1 MLIEKGNEKKVN
13 IQNVLPR
20 YSLPSK
26 YLSTIEKS
34 PNTERQYLGQPDMI
48 RTKTGRL
55 ITVYPIGH
63 GKGPLVMKISE
74 DNGDTWVEKKD
85 IPESWARSQET
96 PTMYVLHL
104 ESGQERLLLIT
115 GCPGW
120 GDGTTG
126 WNTSYSDDN
135 GETWTEYAHWYTTLS
150 DGSTNNVVVAMSSL
164 VQLKDKNGKFL
175 PKWMGTY
182 QNYEFIN
189 LKTYLTFDENGNEQW
204 SEPVPL
210 LSQYREIEKERQ
222 MCEIGMFRS
231 PDGKRIVALVRSQ
244 SHQHLSTM
252 IYSDDEGETW
262 SKPVELTGSLA
273 GERHKA
279 FYDPISGKLLVVF
292 REIKYD
298 INKDG
303 IITSGDWMCGDW
315 GMWVGTYEQLMNL
328 EDGEYSV
335 TLAKDWTQSTYS
347 GDTGYSGVVVLE
359 DGTIILD
366 SYGHWDKEFSEQHG
380 FGNVTTDLCYIK
392 QAKFKL
398 ADLEKEIIK

>member
-1 MLIEKGNEKKVN
+1 MLTEKGNEKRVN

-20 YSLPSK
+20 YSLPLK

-126 WNTSYSDDN
+126 WNISYSDDN

-175 PKWMGTY
+175 PKWMGIY

-262 SKPVELTGSLA
+262 SKPVELPGSLA

>member
-1 MLIEKGNEKKVN
+1 MTEKGKVRKVN

-20 YSLPSK
+20 YILPPK

-34 PNTERQYLGQPDMI
+34 PYTERQYLGQPDMT

-63 GKGPLVMKISE
+63 GKGSLVMRISE
-74 DNGDTWVEKKD
+74 DNGDTWIEKKD
-85 IPESWARSQET
+85 IPSSWAMSQET
-96 PTMYVLHL
+96 PTIYALHL
-104 ESGQERLLLIT
+104 ENGQERLLLIT

-135 GETWTEYAHWYTTLS
+135 GDTWTEYASWYPILP
-150 DGSTNNVVVAMSSL
+150 DGSINNVIVAMSSL
-164 VQLKDKNGKFL
+164 IQLKDKEGNFI
-175 PKWMGTY
+175 PKWMSIY
-182 QNYEFIN
+182 HNYEFVN
-189 LKTYLTFDENGNEQW
+189 FKTYLTFDENRNEQW
-204 SEPVPL
+204 SEPIPL
-210 LSQYREIEKERQ
+210 LSPYREIEKEYQ
-222 MCEIGMFRS
+222 MCELGMFRS
-231 PDGKRIVALVRSQ
+231 PDGKRIVALARSQ

-262 SKPVELTGSLA
+262 SKPVELPGSLA

-279 FYDPISGKLLVVF
+279 FYDPISGKLLIVF
-292 REIKYD
+292 REIQYD

-303 IITSGDWMCGDW
+303 IITPGDWVCGNW

-335 TLAKDWTQSTYS
+335 TLAVDWTQSTYS
-347 GDTGYSGVVVLE
+347 GDTGYSGVIALE

-366 SYGHWDKEFSEQHG
+366 TYGHWDKEFSEQHG

-398 ADLEKEIIK
+398 SDFEKEIK